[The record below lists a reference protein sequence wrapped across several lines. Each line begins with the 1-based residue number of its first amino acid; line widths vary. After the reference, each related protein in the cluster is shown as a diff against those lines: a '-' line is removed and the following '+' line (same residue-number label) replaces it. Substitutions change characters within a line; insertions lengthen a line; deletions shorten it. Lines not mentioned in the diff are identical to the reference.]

1 ESRGCQGKARTI
13 QAPSQSQTEVPMAS
27 ASTFRPYRLSCSLL
41 GHEKDVKALCSVTSP
56 ALSGAA
62 CIASASR
69 DRTARVWSPD
79 LAAEDGAVGYTEC
92 LGLCSHAGYVNA
104 VAWMDP
110 CDWCPGGLLYTAGM
124 DKVIFAFTLD
134 SPEPVAR
141 LEGHEANVC
150 GLSCA
155 GPHGSSGRQL
165 LSASWDRTARLW
177 RRNRCVAVFAGGH
190 EAAVWS
196 AISFDPEEALV
207 ATAGA
212 DRQIK
217 LWPMELGT
225 DKDGETEL
233 PQQLAKPSSVTTL
246 SGHFDAV
253 RGLCRLPNRRFV
265 SCSNDATLRLWHLHA
280 ASSQM
285 TFEGHAGFVYAVAAL
300 PDPDADGDVLHF
312 ASASEDR
319 TCRLWSVETG
329 ACLQA
334 LTMPCQ
340 SIWAVCWLVNGD
352 LAVAGSDAA
361 IRVFTAEAHRLAPPD
376 LLAVYE
382 AEVADSAIP
391 VKIGDLDTEKLPGPE
406 ALTRAGQREGQVIMV
421 RRGAKIEAHQ
431 WSNEEAKWQKV
442 GDVVGGEGGETV
454 NSGGGG
460 GGGSGGRT
468 RFEGQDYDFVFT
480 VDVEEGKPPLK
491 LPYNRTEDPW
501 FAAQRFIDKH
511 LLPQAYLDQVAQF
524 IRTNAGETPTIS
536 QGTYADPYT
545 GSGRYIPGSGTS
557 DGGTGRG
564 FSDPF
569 TGGNRY
575 VPGGA
580 GVGGGASGE
589 RGVTPE
595 LKAKYLPYKELQ
607 ILSAG
612 NMAGLRKKLGELA
625 ASVPADLPDRLDALV
640 ESGISQGDS
649 ADARLILSIADTA
662 LTGAS
667 DCSLPLLDV
676 LRMACRFPV
685 AAQILLESGSATVAQ
700 LLAKFLSPSSS
711 LPCQMLA
718 ARLLAN
724 LAATEAGKV
733 WLVGNFKSVLKL
745 IDQLDFAKENAGW
758 QTAVSSALCNLSQL
772 VQQQAECPESSAD
785 RLLELLHRM
794 LAKAGLA
801 LKDEPAFLVVVSVGN
816 LLLTRPGSAV
826 RAKDLGLKPLL
837 HRFTDTSYS
846 VRLTEAAT
854 VVSCQF

>member
-1 ESRGCQGKARTI
+1 APAPGAWQSKHLEKCKFNKPCFIQRASRPVK
-13 QAPSQSQTEVPMAS
+13 TEAPMAS

-79 LAAEDGAVGYTEC
+79 LAAQDGAVGYTEC

-177 RRNRCVAVFAGGH
+177 RRNRCVAVFRWRPRGGGLVRYQLRPGGGAGRHGR
-190 EAAVWS
+190 
-196 AISFDPEEALV
+196 
-207 ATAGA
+207 GG
-212 DRQIK
+212 Q
-217 LWPMELGT
+217 T
-225 DKDGETEL
+225 DQA
-233 PQQLAKPSSVTTL
+233 PQQLAKPASVTTL

-280 ASSQM
+280 TSSQM

-406 ALTRAGQREGQVIMV
+406 ALTRAAEGQVIMV

-595 LKAKYLPYKELQ
+595 LKANWQ
-607 ILSAG
+607 HG
-612 NMAGLRKKLGELA
+612 RLRKKLGELA

-662 LTGAS
+662 LNGAS

-724 LAATEAGKV
+724 LAATEAGKA
-733 WLVGNFKSVLKL
+733 WLVGNFKSVLEL

-794 LAKAGLA
+794 LAKAGSA

-816 LLLTRPGSAV
+816 LLLTGPGPAV
-826 RAKDLGLKPLL
+826 LAKDLGLKPLL

>member
-1 ESRGCQGKARTI
+1 
-13 QAPSQSQTEVPMAS
+13 
-27 ASTFRPYRLSCSLL
+27 
-41 GHEKDVKALCSVTSP
+41 
-56 ALSGAA
+56 
-62 CIASASR
+62 
-69 DRTARVWSPD
+69 
-79 LAAEDGAVGYTEC
+79 
-92 LGLCSHAGYVNA
+92 
-104 VAWMDP
+104 
-110 CDWCPGGLLYTAGM
+110 
-124 DKVIFAFTLD
+124 
-134 SPEPVAR
+134 
-141 LEGHEANVC
+141 
-150 GLSCA
+150 
-155 GPHGSSGRQL
+155 
-165 LSASWDRTARLW
+165 
-177 RRNRCVAVFAGGH
+177 
-190 EAAVWS
+190 
-196 AISFDPEEALV
+196 
-207 ATAGA
+207 
-212 DRQIK
+212 
-217 LWPMELGT
+217 
-225 DKDGETEL
+225 
-233 PQQLAKPSSVTTL
+233 
-246 SGHFDAV
+246 
-253 RGLCRLPNRRFV
+253 
-265 SCSNDATLRLWHLHA
+265 
-280 ASSQM
+280 
-285 TFEGHAGFVYAVAAL
+285 
-300 PDPDADGDVLHF
+300 
-312 ASASEDR
+312 
-319 TCRLWSVETG
+319 
-329 ACLQA
+329 
-334 LTMPCQ
+334 
-340 SIWAVCWLVNGD
+340 
-352 LAVAGSDAA
+352 
-361 IRVFTAEAHRLAPPD
+361 
-376 LLAVYE
+376 
-382 AEVADSAIP
+382 
-391 VKIGDLDTEKLPGPE
+391 
-406 ALTRAGQREGQVIMV
+406 
-421 RRGAKIEAHQ
+421 
-431 WSNEEAKWQKV
+431 WQKV

-460 GGGSGGRT
+460 GGGQRRPDPPRL
-468 RFEGQDYDFVFT
+468 RFFVFT

-564 FSDPF
+564 FSDPSPVA
-569 TGGNRY
+569 TGTCLAALGLE
-575 VPGGA
+575 A
-580 GVGGGASGE
+580 GASA
-589 RGVTPE
+589 RTRSHPE

-625 ASVPADLPDRLDALV
+625 ASVPADLP
-640 ESGISQGDS
+640 ESAGRTGGIRDQ
-649 ADARLILSIADTA
+649 
-662 LTGAS
+662 
-667 DCSLPLLDV
+667 
-676 LRMACRFPV
+676 FPV

-801 LKDEPAFLVVVSVGN
+801 LKDEPAFLVVTGDQ
-816 LLLTRPGSAV
+816 AV

-854 VVSCQF
+854 